1 MAMNRTI
8 FGLLLGS
15 AALLTWPIAGVC
27 QAIEGRGQISSW
39 LAVHDDGE
47 KEAQIGIRALPVFSI
62 KKSFGDKASLD
73 AEASFNAYGLASA
86 RESQRSSTNG
96 QIKPYRLWVRF
107 STPRF
112 EARLGLQKINFG
124 SALLLRPL
132 MWFDRIDPNDPL
144 QLTDGVYGALAKY
157 TFASNANI
165 WIWALSGNKESKGWE
180 SVPTKAKTPEF
191 GGRFQVPLLSGEA
204 AFTYHHRL
212 MDPLKSLFALPS
224 GERDRIPENRFA
236 LDGKWDIGPGVWFEA
251 TLIRQDF
258 HVHPLKYQRNL
269 NLGADYTFG
278 IGSGLHVIAEH
289 LIFISSEKAFGAGDA
304 VRFTAVSADC
314 PLGLLDRIKGIVFHN
329 WKTGDWY
336 RLITWQRT
344 YDKWS
349 FYAIGFWNPDRYQI
363 YASQQGRNLFAG
375 KGIQIMAIFNY

>member
-1 MAMNRTI
+1 VNRKVGG
-8 FGLLLGS
+8 FLLGW
-15 AALLTWPIAGVC
+15 AVLLTCPIAGVC
-27 QAIEGRGQISSW
+27 QTIDGRGQISGW
-39 LAVHDDGE
+39 LTLHDDRE
-47 KEAQIGIRALPVFSI
+47 TEVQIGIRALPAFSI
-62 KKSFGDKASLD
+62 KKSFGDKVALD
-73 AEASFNAYGLASA
+73 AEVSFNAYGMAAA
-86 RESQRSSTNG
+86 RESRGSSTDG
-96 QIKPYRLWVRF
+96 QIKPYRLWARL

-157 TFASNANI
+157 TFVSNANI
-165 WIWALSGNKESKGWE
+165 WIWGLYGNEDAKGWE
-180 SVPTKAKTPEF
+180 SVPTKTKTPEF

-204 AFTYHHRL
+204 AFTFHHRL
-212 MDPLKSLFALPS
+212 MDPLKSLIALPS
-224 GERDRIPENRFA
+224 GERERIPENRFA
-236 LDGKWDIGPGVWFEA
+236 LDGKWDIGAGVWFEA
-251 TLIRQDF
+251 ALIHQDF
-258 HVHPLKYQRNL
+258 RVHPLKYQRNL

-278 IGSGLHVIAEH
+278 IGNGVHVIAEH
-289 LIFISSEKAFGAGDA
+289 LIFVSSEKALGAGDA

-344 YDKWS
+344 CDKWS
-349 FYAIGFWNPDRYQI
+349 FLAIGFWNPDRYQI
-363 YASQQGRNLFAG
+363 YASQQGKNLFAG
-375 KGIQIMAIFNY
+375 KGIQIMAVFNY